1 LKFEL
6 SDAQQPANQEEDCH
20 LYPAPNHDCNTQAQR
35 YSRGCVRRASDWIW
49 RIAPELLDG
58 STFISHPADSTTY
71 KYLQIPSK
79 SNVSSSITTII
90 GIIAGIKIPI
100 TTMIIAATSIM
111 RIRGTTIMGSLI
123 QVSS

>member
-1 LKFEL
+1 M
-6 SDAQQPANQEEDCH
+6 
-20 LYPAPNHDCNTQAQR
+20 
-35 YSRGCVRRASDWIW
+35 GI
-49 RIAPELLDG
+49 IAI
-58 STFISHPADSTTY
+58 T
-71 KYLQIPSK
+71 IPSK

-90 GIIAGIKIPI
+90 GIIAGIKTPI